1 MESPTLMQGTEM
13 TQHLLLLMFKRLL
26 SVHWKPSN
34 IRKQDGNL
42 YATELCFDIDI
53 GISILSDFKVKRKR
67 TLITK

>member
-1 MESPTLMQGTEM
+1 
-13 TQHLLLLMFKRLL
+13 MFKRSL

-34 IRKQDGNL
+34 IGKQDSNL

-53 GISILSDFKVKRKR
+53 GVSILSYFKVERKR

>member
-42 YATELCFDIDI
+42 YATGLCFDTDI
-53 GISILSDFKVKRKR
+53 GISILSNFKVKRKR

>member
-1 MESPTLMQGTEM
+1 MF
-13 TQHLLLLMFKRLL
+13 HVFKRLL
-26 SVHWKPSN
+26 SVHWKPSS

-53 GISILSDFKVKRKR
+53 DISILSDFKVERKR